1 MTTTVLRPMRDE
13 DVPIVSAIW
22 AAAWRDGH
30 AGHVDPALEE
40 IRTPE
45 SLVPRAARRA
55 PLTVVAERGNEVVG
69 FATVADNE
77 VEELFVDER
86 ARGTGIATALLRDA
100 EERIASAGW
109 SDGWLAVVSGN
120 ARARR
125 FYERE
130 GWRDAGPL
138 LYAAEGSDGPVLVP
152 SRRYERRLR
161 GRRR

>member
-1 MTTTVLRPMRDE
+1 MTTTVLRPMTEE

-30 AGHVDPALEE
+30 AGHVDAALEE

-45 SLVPRAARRA
+45 SFVPRAARRV
-55 PLTVVAERGNEVVG
+55 PRTVVAEQGDHVVG
-69 FATVADNE
+69 FATVAGNE
-77 VEELFVDER
+77 VEELFVDGR
-86 ARGTGIATALLRDA
+86 ARGTGIAIALLRDA
-100 EERIASAGW
+100 EERIASGGW

-138 LYAAEGSDGPVLVP
+138 IYAAEGSDGPVLVP
-152 SRRYERRLR
+152 SRRYERRLMAGR
-161 GRRR
+161 G

>member
-1 MTTTVLRPMRDE
+1 MTQFLLRPMTRE

-30 AGHVDPALEE
+30 AGHVDPALEK

-45 SLVPRAARRA
+45 SFLPRAERRV
-55 PLTVVAERGNEVVG
+55 PLTVVAEQANDVIG
-69 FATVADNE
+69 FATIVGNE
-77 VEELFVDER
+77 VEELFVDSQ
-86 ARGTGIATALLRDA
+86 ARGTGIAIALLRDA

-109 SDGWLAVVSGN
+109 SDAWLAVVSGN

-130 GWRDAGPL
+130 GWRDAGPFD
-138 LYAAEGSDGPVLVP
+138 YAAEGSDGPVLVP
-152 SRRYERRLR
+152 SRRYKRCLR
-161 GRRR
+161 G